1 MQQARCPSP
10 PHGDAAAGT
19 TAIPIHVTRRS
30 PIVARVYARAIRCAC
45 CLDPQPM
52 SVSLSLG
59 GLYCEGTVH
68 PRGAA
73 RTAREAPLLF
83 WVRIKIDGSSRT
95 CWRDHSARR
104 ANARCTIAPL
114 MRALSRVAP
123 PGTAA
128 AAPTSRSESPHPSRG
143 ARPVRRDWVSHQRT
157 ARGTRGSTAGKRRR
171 PRWRNAQ
178 VVPSCWGEG
187 RDLAGRGP
195 GPKRSIRVQSVSPA
209 LPLVPRRRIS

>member
-19 TAIPIHVTRRS
+19 TAIPITLRGGARSSPGYARVLFGALAVWIRS
-30 PIVARVYARAIRCAC
+30 PCQSLFRSAVSIVRERCILAEPPGRRERHHC
-45 CLDPQPM
+45 
-52 SVSLSLG
+52 SL
-59 GLYCEGTVH
+59 
-68 PRGAA
+68 
-73 RTAREAPLLF
+73 
-83 WVRIKIDGSSRT
+83 VRIKIDGSSRT

-157 ARGTRGSTAGKRRR
+157 ARGTRGSTGGKRRR
-171 PRWRNAQ
+171 LRWRNAQ
-178 VVPSCWGEG
+178 VVPSCWEEG

>member
-1 MQQARCPSP
+1 MV
-10 PHGDAAAGT
+10 DAAA
-19 TAIPIHVTRRS
+19 ARRRSHPVTRRS
-30 PIVARVYARAIRCAC
+30 AIVARVFAGAIRCAC
-45 CLDPQPM
+45 CLIRSPCQF
-52 SVSLSLG
+52 LFARR
-59 GLYCEGTVH
+59 LYCEERCISRSRQDGE
-68 PRGAA
+68 R
-73 RTAREAPLLF
+73 RPLLF

-95 CWRDHSARR
+95 CRGPLGSA
-104 ANARCTIAPL
+104 ANAGCTIAPL
-114 MRALSRVAP
+114 MRALSSCP

-157 ARGTRGSTAGKRRR
+157 ARGTRGSTGGKRRR
-171 PRWRNAQ
+171 LRWRNAQ
-178 VVPSCWGEG
+178 VVPSCWEEG